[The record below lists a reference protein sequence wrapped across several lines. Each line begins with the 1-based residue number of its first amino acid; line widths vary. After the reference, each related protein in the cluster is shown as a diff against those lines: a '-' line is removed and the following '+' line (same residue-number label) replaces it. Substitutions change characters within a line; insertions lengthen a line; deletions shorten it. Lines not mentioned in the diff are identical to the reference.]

1 MEKRIIVTIG
11 RQYGSGGR
19 KIGQELAKRLGIP
32 FYDKELL
39 NIAAEKSGFCKEV
52 FEEHDE
58 KPTGSFLYSM
68 VMGAYSRD
76 NLPMNHKLFLAQ
88 FDAIKEIATEGSCV
102 IIGRCAD
109 YALEGYENC
118 VHVFIHGD
126 KEDKERRAIEEYGDD
141 PEKIE
146 DTLRKMDKKRANYY
160 NFYTGRKWG
169 AVENYHITLNSSVIG
184 IENAV
189 TLLERFVEMQGE

>member
-1 MEKRIIVTIG
+1 MNKKVIITIG

-19 KIGQELAKRLGIP
+19 KIGQALANRLNIP

-39 NIAAEKSGFCKEV
+39 RIAAEKSGFCKEI
-52 FEEHDE
+52 FEAHDE
-58 KPTGSFLYSM
+58 KTTGSFLYSL

-88 FDAIKEIATEGSCV
+88 FDAIKEIAIEGSCV

-118 VHVFIHGD
+118 IHVFIHGHE
-126 KEDKERRAIEEYGDD
+126 EDRKHRAVEEYGDD
-141 PEKIE
+141 SEKIE
-146 DTLRKMDKKRANYY
+146 DTLRKVDKIRANYY

-169 AVENYHITLNSSVIG
+169 EVGNYHITLDSSVIG

-189 TLLERFVEMQGE
+189 TLLEKCVEMQG